1 MYAQQKAKS
10 MDAESRTVINSQK
23 ADTTKIVRACA
34 EACGV
39 AYEIVEKICPA
50 SPEQGHRMNHHIE
63 TGSSYMM
70 QTVLHYEGDLNESF
84 LLRVLSAMRSKNH
97 VLRTRLVKYEG
108 QVYQVVLRDS
118 IVFQSGAANLHG
130 YLAQNSQTRM
140 DYGTPLSRYA
150 FIREPR
156 GEAFFVWTGESL
168 QTKFIPKF

>member
-1 MYAQQKAKS
+1 
-10 MDAESRTVINSQK
+10 MDGESRTVINSQN
-23 ADTTKIVRACA
+23 ADTTKIVGACA

-39 AYEIVEKICPA
+39 AYKIVEKICPA
-50 SPEQGHRMNHHIE
+50 SPEQAHRMNHHIE

-84 LLRVLSAMRSKNH
+84 LLRVLSAIRSKNH